1 MAEINLGATF
11 SKFANARARLAFEI
25 QFQNIQNNLIRRFND
40 KVDKIGGSTTSKN
53 EITRLQKES
62 TKLSA
67 ALPTLEA
74 YRNGLLGS
82 ASVLED
88 IQALVVNLD
97 STLDSNGDSN
107 VDAAEVAAYIALRD
121 DLAAKIGDLF
131 LFVHLDIIDGNSVKR
146 LKDEAANLAAQ
157 TPVVGALTDAANVAV
172 TDFNADLNNKVD
184 IALSSTIL
192 TISTTLDLEQK
203 IAADFA
209 IRDAR
214 VIELVTVETFRD
226 NAELD
231 KLRAELATIL
241 KVISLTF
248 EANTSFAELLTDSLS
263 QKRPEPGSILN
274 LFT

>member
-11 SKFANARARLAFEI
+11 SKFANDRARLAFEI
-25 QFQNIQNNLIRRFND
+25 QFKNIQNNLINRFNE
-40 KVDKIGGSTTSKN
+40 KVDKIGGSTASKN

-62 TKLSA
+62 VKLSE
-67 ALPTLEA
+67 ALPALEA
-74 YRNGLLGS
+74 YRTGLLGS

-88 IQALVVNLD
+88 IQALTVNLD

-121 DLAAKIGDLF
+121 DLAARIGDLF
-131 LFVHLDIIDGNSVKR
+131 LFVHPDIVDGNSVKR

-184 IALSSTIL
+184 VALSSTII

-203 IAADFA
+203 VAADFA

-214 VIELVTVETFRD
+214 VLELVTVETFED

-231 KLRAELATIL
+231 KLRSELADVL
-241 KVISLTF
+241 KVISLSF
-248 EANTSFAELLTDSLS
+248 EANSTFAEFLTESLS
-263 QKRPEPGSILN
+263 DKRPEPGSILN